1 MAYDANMLL
10 CHLCFF
16 FGEISVKIF
25 ACFVIAFSFFFPT
38 PLFIY
43 FCLHWAFVAV
53 HGLSLVELSL
63 GYLSIVVHRLLV
75 VTCCREQALGAR
87 ASVVVVPSL
96 SSCGP

>member
-25 ACFVIAFSFFFPT
+25 ACFVIAFSFFFPLHLY
-38 PLFIY
+38 LFIF
-43 FCLHWAFVAV
+43 FCTGPLLAV

-63 GYLSIVVHRLLV
+63 GYSSVVVHRLLV
-75 VTCCREQALGAR
+75 VTCREQALGAR